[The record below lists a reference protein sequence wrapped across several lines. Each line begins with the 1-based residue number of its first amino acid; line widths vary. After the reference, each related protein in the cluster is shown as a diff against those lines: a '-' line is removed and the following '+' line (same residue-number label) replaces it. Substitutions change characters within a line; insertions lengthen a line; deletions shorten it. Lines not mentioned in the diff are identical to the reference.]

1 MPSLDMMILGKEN
14 SVFLNKRRNLANFA
28 AL

>member
-14 SVFLNKRRNLANFA
+14 SVFLNKRRNLATFA